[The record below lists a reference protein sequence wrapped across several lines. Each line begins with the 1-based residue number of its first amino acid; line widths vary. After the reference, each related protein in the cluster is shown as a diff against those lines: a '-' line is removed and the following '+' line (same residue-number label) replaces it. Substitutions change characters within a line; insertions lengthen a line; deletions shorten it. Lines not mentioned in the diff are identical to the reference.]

1 MSGLCINQH
10 PCLQFRYPIYG
21 GMQDWNYIHG
31 GCFELTLEISDTKW
45 PKAAE
50 VSLHPVIYGSACV
63 VADFFFSIVYSN
75 ILLQL
80 PVIWEHNRMSML
92 NLLASLIKVICFHSN
107 QLFPYALQRVTFALI
122 EIKWIN

>member
-1 MSGLCINQH
+1 
-10 PCLQFRYPIYG
+10 
-21 GMQDWNYIHG
+21 MQDWNYIHG